1 MCFSDDAPIGTD
13 VNGNP
18 IENNPNPSLKQYKQ
32 MRESPSS
39 GGGTVA
45 NQQYESYGTFPIEH
59 LAARPYSNKETDND
73 NTTKALRRRK
83 KKLEKEQQQQKKSE
97 DIENYK
103 GDKPLDE
110 LLSFIGGGQN
120 DSNKKAKKNP
130 NVVEEIPSKTQK
142 SNKKNKDK
150 KQKSPVAS
158 SSVEEVEE
166 KGSSV
171 AQPASL
177 VTQGGED
184 NMGNSSGKA
193 DVDIVE
199 NGDVDGLYSNSEKV
213 AKSSLKQNDKI
224 DMSKHAIYV
233 NDKLAKGAICR
244 ESVKEKEPSST
255 NNKRDIVTG
264 SGIENNKKK
273 PDKSAK
279 ASKIDKLEMPTTKS
293 DDNLKL
299 DASLINNV
307 TVKQKNAKN
316 KKNKS
321 LSPPAKVENELSFA
335 DINHQPELASFNASE
350 NLVNDSFIFTDLE
363 VPQVPKE
370 DEFQVVGKK
379 KKKVTKEAVPQNHF
393 MTNNGNSKPGRRH
406 EDKRPVPSQSS
417 NKASV
422 PSIVPPASMVEG
434 DVRLRDLSPSAFPA
448 LTSGKGRQSVQEGR
462 RNSTGDVPIPSGLKS
477 QDDSDLE
484 SVKSLP
490 ATQGSQVV
498 DSILSP
504 RLSYAKMA
512 AGPKVPDSCSS
523 SEKRS
528 SLDSGDCEHD
538 HKKAVWKGSPTER
551 RHSIG
556 SSPEVVNKS
565 TGVQASV
572 TTSTVKTGSQE
583 HIVSDVLVN
592 LEKGADSIANTAAPD
607 LEEKTNSGVKN
618 VEDDPCVQNKEIA
631 SLSEGNK
638 TVKASPIQLKSSIS
652 PNKSAD
658 TIVKADRLVNSQVLV
673 GSKQSQFCNNDLEMN
688 STNSIHNKDSSVT
701 NSIVIN
707 KGKTCSNNGS
717 NGKKQKSVIFLDKR
731 VEETPENLGIS
742 FGFEIDN
749 LVKPGKPG
757 PHDSSVIDQ
766 SEQVMQTSECHSA
779 CENVQFVDLNFY
791 SNDLKSGLKD
801 ASDVVNIGTSSN
813 SSVISKHVSN
823 PDKTV
828 NSLSSS
834 NNEIVHPVT
843 KVVRMNGIIPPQGH
857 SSNLVKEVTENV
869 SINIGGSGEKVNT
882 EQAIPETTE
891 DNNVEYVYFG
901 ESVVTFKKDIV
912 VPSQSN
918 GPTSYCG
925 LVHFIQE
932 TDLRSNFNVAEAAA
946 FLTRGE
952 FVLK

>member
-1 MCFSDDAPIGTD
+1 
-13 VNGNP
+13 
-18 IENNPNPSLKQYKQ
+18 
-32 MRESPSS
+32 
-39 GGGTVA
+39 VA
-45 NQQYESYGTFPIEH
+45 NQPFESYGTFPLGH
-59 LAARPYSNKETDND
+59 LTRSDYGSNKETEND
-73 NTTKALRRRK
+73 NATKALRRRK
-83 KKLEKEQQQQKKSE
+83 KKQEKEQQLQKKSE

-103 GDKPLDE
+103 GDKSLE
-110 LLSFIGGGQN
+110 EVLSFIGGGQN
-120 DSNKKAKKNP
+120 DSNKKAKKNS

-166 KGSSV
+166 KGSDF
-171 AQPASL
+171 AQPAL
-177 VTQGGED
+177 AGVETQGGED

-199 NGDVDGLYSNSEKV
+199 NGDVDSLYSSSEKV

-233 NDKLAKGAICR
+233 NNDKLAKGAICR
-244 ESVKEKEPSST
+244 ESVKEKEPSAT

-264 SGIENNKKK
+264 SGVENNKKK
-273 PDKSAK
+273 SDKPAK
-279 ASKIDKLEMPTTKS
+279 ASKMDKSELPGTKS
-293 DDNLKL
+293 DHDMLKL

-321 LSPPAKVENELSFA
+321 LSPPIKAESELSFA
-335 DINHQPELASFNASE
+335 DMNHQPVLASFEASE
-350 NLVNDSFIFTDLE
+350 NLVDDAFIFTDLE

-379 KKKVTKEAVPQNHF
+379 KKKVTKEVVPQNHF

-406 EDKRPVPSQSS
+406 EDKRPVLSQSS

-422 PSIVPPASMVEG
+422 PSIVPPSSMVEG
-434 DVRLRDLSPSAFPA
+434 DARLRDLSPSAFPA

-490 ATQGSQVV
+490 ATQGSQAV

-523 SEKRS
+523 SEKRL

-538 HKKAVWKGSPTER
+538 HKKSVWKGSPTER

-556 SSPEVVNKS
+556 SSPEILNKV
-565 TGVQASV
+565 TGVQSSV
-572 TTSTVKTGSQE
+572 ATSTVKTGSQE
-583 HIVSDVLVN
+583 HIVSDVIVN
-592 LEKGADSIANTAAPD
+592 LEKGAASVANTAVTEK
-607 LEEKTNSGVKN
+607 EETNSDMKN
-618 VEDDPCVQNKEIA
+618 VKEPSVQNKEIT
-631 SLSEGNK
+631 SLSEANR
-638 TVKASPIQLKSSIS
+638 TVKTSPVQMKSSIIS
-652 PNKSAD
+652 PNKSTDSSTVHASS
-658 TIVKADRLVNSQVLV
+658 VGNSQVTLT
-673 GSKQSQFCNNDLEMN
+673 SKQSQFCNNESETN
-688 STNSIHNKDSSVT
+688 STYSVYNNKDNSVT
-701 NSIVIN
+701 NSNVIS

-717 NGKKQKSVIFLDKR
+717 NGRKQKSVIFLDKR

-749 LVKPGKPG
+749 LVKPGNSG
-757 PHDSSVIDQ
+757 PHDSPVIDQ
-766 SEQVMQTSECHSA
+766 SEQVMQKSECHSA

-791 SNDLKSGLKD
+791 SNDLKSEPKD
-801 ASDVVNIGTSSN
+801 ASDVVISGTSSN
-813 SSVISKHVSN
+813 SSVISKYVSN
-823 PDKTV
+823 TDKAI

-834 NNEIVHPVT
+834 NNEIVNPVT
-843 KVVRMNGIIPPQGH
+843 KLVRINGIIPPQGH

-869 SINIGGSGEKVNT
+869 SVNIGGSGEKVDT

-891 DNNVEYVYFG
+891 DKNVEYVYYG
-901 ESVVTFKKDIV
+901 ESVVSLKKDIV
-912 VPSQSN
+912 VPSLNN
-918 GPTSYCG
+918 GPTRYCG
-925 LVHFIQE
+925 LVHYIQE

-952 FVLK
+952 FCI